1 MRCVAVAALLGT
13 GLALYLALHFVEP
26 RLAITWSY
34 AHLGRRAALPWI
46 GAALVVLLPPLA
58 AAAWRRPGAA
68 RPVPA
73 LRWPWVALAWLVLGV
88 AFASIGVLAPEH
100 SVSVDPLQLVLDVRD
115 HRDGNGR
122 WVLLL
127 FVLDHLWHVG
137 RTWCPNLNVFLRIAN
152 GFIGAG
158 AIVALGGCARHLGRT
173 RGETL
178 AIALLAWT
186 ALGTLQ
192 VSVGYLEVYPT
203 ALLATAIFLWTG
215 LRATEGTLHPAW
227 AALAGAL
234 APFCYVATVQLLPA
248 LLVVALV
255 ELRRPRGLRRL
266 ALAAALGIVAAGAAT
281 IPAFGYPFAFVP
293 LAARISE
300 FSARGSGLSPNSSLL
315 PLGYVLSAYH
325 ARELVHT
332 FLLIDGV
339 GVLLVLVTGTWAL
352 AARALDAKAAFLALS
367 LVGFVPYVLAFD
379 PVWGAYGDWDL
390 FSYLA
395 APISLLGAY
404 ALIIWGRSCPR
415 PFALLLGV
423 ALAANGVHLLAR
435 LNAVAFDLARHQA
448 ETPDHLHAR
457 QPSS

>member
-13 GLALYLALHFVEP
+13 GLGLYLALHFLEP

-58 AAAWRRPGAA
+58 AAAWRRPAA
-68 RPVPA
+68 SRPVPA
-73 LRWPWVALAWLVLGV
+73 LRWPWVALAWLALGV
-88 AFASIGVLAPEH
+88 AFASVGVLAPEH
-100 SVSVDPLQLVLDVRD
+100 SVSVDPLQLVLDVHD
-115 HRDGNGR
+115 HRAGNGR

-127 FVLDHLWHVG
+127 FVLGHLWDVG
-137 RTWCPNLNVFLRIAN
+137 RTWCPNLNVFLRIVN

-173 RGETL
+173 RGEAL

-203 ALLATAIFLWTG
+203 ALLATALFLWTG

-227 AALAGAL
+227 AALTGAL

-248 LLVVALV
+248 FLVVALV

-281 IPAFGYPFAFVP
+281 IPAFGHPFAFVP

-315 PLGYVLSAYH
+315 PLDYVLSAYH

-332 FLLIDGV
+332 FLLIDGI
-339 GVLLVLVTGTWAL
+339 GVLLVVVAGTWAL
-352 AARALDAKAAFLALS
+352 AARVLNAKAAFLALS

-404 ALIIWGRSCPR
+404 AFISWGRRCPR
-415 PFALLLGV
+415 PFAVLLGV
-423 ALAANGVHLLAR
+423 ALAANAVHLLAR
-435 LNAVAFDLARHQA
+435 LNAVAFDIERHQA
-448 ETPDHLHAR
+448 ETPDHLRAR
-457 QPSS
+457 HPSS